1 MVLGEARPFVRKLSL
16 AAFLLALLAGIQGVP
31 AQEITFPSLT
41 GRVVDEA
48 GLLDAAKRA
57 EIEAKLAAL
66 EEKTTDQLVVVTV
79 RSLQG
84 RTIEEYGYRLGR
96 SWGIG
101 QKDKNNGVLLI
112 VAPNERKVRI
122 EVGYGLEGVLPDAI
136 ASLIVQ
142 NTILP
147 RFRANDYPGGITR
160 GVDEIIKVLS
170 GEAAQ
175 GTEPAPPR
183 EPSKT
188 TSTLFGAVL
197 LVAPFLF
204 SGPGLIILII
214 LIHFLFVLLMKLLV
228 WLHLAKPRPSQPWSW
243 SHSGSSWSS
252 GSGWSSGDSGGGGFS
267 GGGGSFGGGGSSGSW

>member
-1 MVLGEARPFVRKLSL
+1 MMLAGALPFVRKLSL
-16 AAFLLALLAGIQGVP
+16 ATLLLAFFGGIQGTL

-48 GLLDAAKRA
+48 GLLDAAKQA

-96 SWGIG
+96 AWAIG

-122 EVGYGLEGVLPDAI
+122 EVGYGLEGTLPDAI
-136 ASLIVQ
+136 ASIIVQ
-142 NTILP
+142 NSILP
-147 RFRANDYPGGITR
+147 RFKANDYPGGIAL
-160 GVDEIIKVLS
+160 GVDEIIKTLS
-170 GEAAQ
+170 GEGGEWKQ
-175 GTEPAPPR
+175 PVEPPPQ
-183 EPSKT
+183 SQKT
-188 TSTLFGAVL
+188 LLGLVG

-204 SGPGLIILII
+204 SGPGLILLVIL
-214 LIHFLFVLLMKLLV
+214 LHFLFILFVKLGV
-228 WLHLAKPRPSQPWSW
+228 WLHLMPKPRPGAHSSW
-243 SHSGSSWSS
+243 IGSSSGSSGSSSWSS
-252 GSGWSSGDSGGGGFS
+252 SDSGGFS

>member
-1 MVLGEARPFVRKLSL
+1 MTLAGAKPFVRKLSL
-16 AAFLLALLAGIQGVP
+16 AAILLAVFAGTGGAR

-48 GLLDAAKRA
+48 GLLDAAKRT

-96 SWGIG
+96 AWAIG
-101 QKDKNNGVLLI
+101 QKDKNNGALLI

-136 ASLIVQ
+136 TSLIIQ
-142 NTILP
+142 NVILP
-147 RFRANDYPGGITR
+147 RFKVNDYPGGIAN
-160 GVDEIIKVLS
+160 GVDEIIKVAS
-170 GEAAQ
+170 GE
-175 GTEPAPPR
+175 GGVSKPPVEP
-183 EPSKT
+183 KT
-188 TSTLFGAVL
+188 NHTTLLGLFW
-197 LVAPFLF
+197 LVVPFLF
-204 SGPGLIILII
+204 SGPGLILLVIL
-214 LIHFLFVLLMKLLV
+214 LHFLFVLFARLAF
-228 WLHLAKPRPSQPWSW
+228 WLHLAPKPHKGSSW
-243 SHSGSSWSS
+243 NWGSSGSGSSWSS
-252 GSGWSSGDSGGGGFS
+252 GSSGSSDSGGFS

>member
-1 MVLGEARPFVRKLSL
+1 MMLAGALLFVRKLSL
-16 AAFLLALLAGIQGVP
+16 AALLLAFFAGIQGTL

-57 EIEAKLAAL
+57 EIEAKLAVL
-66 EEKTTDQLVVVTV
+66 EAKTTDQLVVVTV

-122 EVGYGLEGVLPDAI
+122 EVGYGLEGTLPDAI
-136 ASLIVQ
+136 TSLIVQ
-142 NTILP
+142 NSILP
-147 RFRANDYPGGITR
+147 RFKANDYPGGIAR
-160 GVDEIIKVLS
+160 GVDDIIKVLS
-170 GEAAQ
+170 GE
-175 GTEPAPPR
+175 GGEWKPPVEP
-183 EPSKT
+183 KKNHT
-188 TSTLFGAVL
+188 TLLGLVG

-204 SGPGLIILII
+204 SGPGLILLVIL
-214 LIHFLFVLLMKLLV
+214 LHLLFVLFVHLGV
-228 WLHLAKPRPSQPWSW
+228 WLHLIPKQRRGTHWGWIDSS
-243 SHSGSSWSS
+243 SGSSSSGSSWSS
-252 GSGWSSGDSGGGGFS
+252 GSSDLGGFS

>member
-1 MVLGEARPFVRKLSL
+1 MMPAGALLFVRKFSL
-16 AAFLLALLAGIQGVP
+16 AALLLAFFAGMQGTL

-66 EEKTTDQLVVVTV
+66 EAKTTDQLVVVTV

-122 EVGYGLEGVLPDAI
+122 EVGYGLEGTLPDAT

-142 NTILP
+142 NSILP
-147 RFRANDYPGGITR
+147 RFKANDYPGGIAR
-160 GVDEIIKVLS
+160 GVDDIIKALS
-170 GEAAQ
+170 GE
-175 GTEPAPPR
+175 GGEWKPPVEP
-183 EPSKT
+183 KKNT
-188 TSTLFGAVL
+188 TTLFGLFA

-204 SGPGLIILII
+204 SGPGLILLIV
-214 LIHFLFVLLMKLLV
+214 LMHFLFVLLVKILV
-228 WLHLAKPRPSQPWSW
+228 WLHLAPKPTGRSSRYWPNS
-243 SHSGSSWSS
+243 SG
-252 GSGWSSGDSGGGGFS
+252 GSGWSSGSSWSGSGGGGFS

>member
-1 MVLGEARPFVRKLSL
+1 MTLAGALPFIRKLSL
-16 AAFLLALLAGIQGVP
+16 AAILLGFFAGTEGAF

-48 GLLDAAKRA
+48 GLLDAARRT

-96 SWGIG
+96 AWAIG

-112 VAPNERKVRI
+112 VAPNERKVRV
-122 EVGYGLEGVLPDAI
+122 EVGYGLEGALPDAI
-136 ASLIVQ
+136 SNLIIQ
-142 NTILP
+142 NVILP
-147 RFRANDYPGGITR
+147 RFKANDYPGGIAR

-170 GEAAQ
+170 GEGGEWKQ
-175 GTEPAPPR
+175 PVEP
-183 EPSKT
+183 KKNHT
-188 TSTLFGAVL
+188 TL
-197 LVAPFLF
+197 LGVVSLLAPFLF
-204 SGPGLIILII
+204 SGPGLILLIV
-214 LIHFLFVLLMKLLV
+214 LMHFLFVLLTKILV
-228 WLHLAKPRPSQPWSW
+228 WLHLAPKPAGR
-243 SHSGSSWSS
+243 SSWYWPSS
-252 GSGWSSGDSGGGGFS
+252 SGGSGWSSGSSDSGGGFS

>member
-1 MVLGEARPFVRKLSL
+1 MMPAGVLSFVRKLSL
-16 AAFLLALLAGIQGVP
+16 ATLLLAFFGGIQGTL

-66 EEKTTDQLVVVTV
+66 EEKTSDQLVVVTV

-96 SWGIG
+96 AWAIG

-122 EVGYGLEGVLPDAI
+122 EVGYGLEGTLPDAI
-136 ASLIVQ
+136 TSLIVQ
-142 NTILP
+142 NLILP
-147 RFRANDYPGGITR
+147 RFKANDYPGGIAL
-160 GVDEIIKVLS
+160 GVDEIIKTLS
-170 GEAAQ
+170 GEGGEWKQ
-175 GTEPAPPR
+175 PVEPPPQ
-183 EPSKT
+183 SQKT
-188 TSTLFGAVL
+188 L
-197 LVAPFLF
+197 LGLVGLAAPFLF
-204 SGPGLIILII
+204 SGPGLILLVISL
-214 LIHFLFVLLMKLLV
+214 HFLFILFAKLGV
-228 WLHLAKPRPSQPWSW
+228 WLHLLPKPRPGVHSSW
-243 SHSGSSWSS
+243 IGSSGSSWSS
-252 GSGWSSGDSGGGGFS
+252 GSSSSDSGGFS

>member
-1 MVLGEARPFVRKLSL
+1 MMLAGAFPFVRKLSL
-16 AAFLLALLAGIQGVP
+16 AAILLAFFGGIQGTL

-84 RTIEEYGYRLGR
+84 STIEEYGYRLGR
-96 SWGIG
+96 AWAIG

-112 VAPNERKVRI
+112 VAPNEHKVRI
-122 EVGYGLEGVLPDAI
+122 EVGYGLEGTLPDAI

-142 NTILP
+142 NSILP
-147 RFRANDYPGGITR
+147 RFKANDYPGGIAR
-160 GVDEIIKVLS
+160 GVDDIIKVLS
-170 GEAAQ
+170 GEGGEWKQ
-175 GTEPAPPR
+175 PVEP
-183 EPSKT
+183 KKNYT
-188 TSTLFGAVL
+188 TLLGLVG

-204 SGPGLIILII
+204 SGPGLILLLIS
-214 LIHFLFVLLMKLLV
+214 LQLLFVLFVHMGMWFNLI
-228 WLHLAKPRPSQPWSW
+228 PRQRRGTHWGWIDSS
-243 SHSGSSWSS
+243 SGSSSGSSWSS
-252 GSGWSSGDSGGGGFS
+252 GSDSGGFS

>member
-1 MVLGEARPFVRKLSL
+1 MMLAGALLFVRKLSL
-16 AAFLLALLAGIQGVP
+16 AALLLAFFAGIQGTL

-66 EEKTTDQLVVVTV
+66 EAKTTDQFVVVTI

-112 VAPNERKVRI
+112 VAPNEHKVRI
-122 EVGYGLEGVLPDAI
+122 EVGYGLEGTLPDAI
-136 ASLIVQ
+136 TSLIVQ
-142 NTILP
+142 NSILP
-147 RFRANDYPGGITR
+147 RFKANDYPGGIAR
-160 GVDEIIKVLS
+160 GVDDIVKVLS
-170 GEAAQ
+170 GEGGEWKQ
-175 GTEPAPPR
+175 PVEPQ
-183 EPSKT
+183 KNHT
-188 TSTLFGAVL
+188 TFLGIVGL
-197 LVAPFLF
+197 LAPFLF
-204 SGPGLIILII
+204 SGPGLILLVIL
-214 LIHFLFVLLMKLLV
+214 LHVLFVLFAKLAY
-228 WLHLAKPRPSQPWSW
+228 WLHLAPKPRKGPSWNWGS
-243 SHSGSSWSS
+243 SSSGSSWSS
-252 GSGWSSGDSGGGGFS
+252 GSSDSGGFS

>member
-1 MVLGEARPFVRKLSL
+1 MTLAGALLFVRKLSL
-16 AAFLLALLAGIQGVP
+16 AALLLAFFAGIQGTL
-31 AQEITFPSLT
+31 AQEIPFPSLT

-66 EEKTTDQLVVVTV
+66 EEKTTDQFVVVTV

-96 SWGIG
+96 AWAIG

-112 VAPNERKVRI
+112 VAPNERKVRV
-122 EVGYGLEGVLPDAI
+122 EVGYGLEGALPDAI
-136 ASLIVQ
+136 TSLIIQ
-142 NTILP
+142 NVILP
-147 RFRANDYPGGITR
+147 RFKANDYPGGIVS

-170 GEAAQ
+170 GEGGEWKQ
-175 GTEPAPPR
+175 PVEP
-183 EPSKT
+183 KKNH
-188 TSTLFGAVL
+188 TLLGLVG

-204 SGPGLIILII
+204 SGPGLILLVIL
-214 LIHFLFVLLMKLLV
+214 LHFLFILFVKLGV
-228 WLHLAKPRPSQPWSW
+228 WLHLIPKPRPGVHSSW
-243 SHSGSSWSS
+243 IGSSGSSWSS
-252 GSGWSSGDSGGGGFS
+252 GSSSWSSSDSGGFS

>member
-1 MVLGEARPFVRKLSL
+1 MMLAGALPFVRKLSL
-16 AAFLLALLAGIQGVP
+16 AAILLVCFAGAEGAL

-48 GLLDAAKRA
+48 GLLDAAKRT

-96 SWGIG
+96 AWAIG

-112 VAPNERKVRI
+112 VAPNERKVRV
-122 EVGYGLEGVLPDAI
+122 EVGYGLEGTLPDAI
-136 ASLIVQ
+136 SNLIIQ
-142 NTILP
+142 NVILP
-147 RFRANDYPGGITR
+147 RFKANDYPGGIAS

-170 GEAAQ
+170 GEGGAWKQ
-175 GTEPAPPR
+175 PVEPKKNN
-183 EPSKT
+183 ST
-188 TSTLFGAVL
+188 TTLLGIVSL
-197 LVAPFLF
+197 LAPFLF
-204 SGPGLIILII
+204 SGPGLILLIV
-214 LIHFLFVLLMKLLV
+214 LMHFLFVLLTKILV
-228 WLHLAKPRPSQPWSW
+228 WLHLAPKPAGR
-243 SHSGSSWSS
+243 SSWYWPSS
-252 GSGWSSGDSGGGGFS
+252 SGGSGWSSGSSDSGGGFS